1 MAWKGNRYRPI
12 LKSVTFSEEEWRW
25 IRDAMRVEN
34 RMRRSAGLRQVG
46 WMAFARNRI
55 RTAHAV
61 NIIVPP
67 DLRGLAAQV
76 ARIGN
81 NINQIARQ
89 ANMRDETTYGQIMEA
104 QAQLRELRGLLATLH
119 VEASRQVEPEGRPG
133 WL

>member
-1 MAWKGNRYRPI
+1 MTWKGNRSRPI

-67 DLRGLAAQV
+67 DLR
-76 ARIGN
+76 
-81 NINQIARQ
+81 
-89 ANMRDETTYGQIMEA
+89 DEATYGQIMEA
-104 QAQLRELRGLLATLH
+104 QAQLRELRGLLATLR
-119 VEASRQVEPEGRPG
+119 VGASRQVEPEGRPG

>member
-55 RTAHAV
+55 
-61 NIIVPP
+61 
-67 DLRGLAAQV
+67 
-76 ARIGN
+76 
-81 NINQIARQ
+81 
-89 ANMRDETTYGQIMEA
+89 
-104 QAQLRELRGLLATLH
+104 
-119 VEASRQVEPEGRPG
+119 
-133 WL
+133 

>member
-1 MAWKGNRYRPI
+1 MAWKGNRSRPI

-67 DLRGLAAQV
+67 
-76 ARIGN
+76 IGN

>member
-1 MAWKGNRYRPI
+1 M
-12 LKSVTFSEEEWRW
+12 
-25 IRDAMRVEN
+25 
-34 RMRRSAGLRQVG
+34 
-46 WMAFARNRI
+46 
-55 RTAHAV
+55 
-61 NIIVPP
+61 
-67 DLRGLAAQV
+67 